1 MQSRQSFNQ
10 QILELLAVIPRGK
23 VVTYGQIAAMLGR
36 PRAARAVGNILHRNL
51 EPERFPCYKV
61 VNAAGQ
67 LSCHYAFGGING
79 QQQRLERD
87 GIIVQDGRIDLR
99 RYQISSD
106 ELAQLLDL

>member
-1 MQSRQSFNQ
+1 MRSRQSFNQ
-10 QILELLAVIPRGK
+10 EVLKLLVVIPRGK

-51 EPERFPCYKV
+51 EPERYPCYKV

-67 LSCHYAFGGING
+67 LSCHYAFGGITE
-79 QQQRLERD
+79 QQERLERD
-87 GIIVQDGRIDLR
+87 GVAVQDGRIDLS

-106 ELAQLLDL
+106 ELARLLDL